1 MSENAV
7 SVAATQMACSWD
19 REANV
24 ANAEAMIR
32 EAAGRGAQI
41 VLIQELFETP
51 YFPADQKEEF
61 FALARPADQHPVV
74 EHMQKLAAE
83 LQVVLPVSFFERA
96 NGAYYNALAIVDADG
111 TIVGRYRKSHI
122 PDGPGYQEKY
132 YFNPGDTGFQA
143 WETRYASIGAA
154 ICWDQW
160 FPEAAR
166 IMCLKGA
173 ELLFYP
179 TAIGSEPQD
188 ETADTKDAWQLA
200 MRGHAV
206 SNAVPVI
213 ASNRIGTETGES
225 CTLTFYGSS
234 FIADHAGTLVEEASR
249 DRQEVL
255 VHSFDLEKIRARRAA
270 FGFYRD
276 RRTELYEQLLTLD
289 GRTSRG
295 R

>member
-24 ANAEAMIR
+24 ANAEAMVR

-74 EHMQKLAAE
+74 ERMQKLAAE

>member
-1 MSENAV
+1 MSERKV

-24 ANAEAMIR
+24 ANAEALVR

-41 VLIQELFETP
+41 VLIQELFEAP

-61 FALARPADQHPVV
+61 FALARPANQHPIV
-74 EHMQKLAAE
+74 ESMQKLAAE
-83 LQVVLPVSFFERA
+83 LEVVLPVSFFERA

-111 TIVGRYRKSHI
+111 TIVGKYRKSHI

-143 WETRYASIGAA
+143 WQTRYATIGAA

-188 ETADTKDAWQLA
+188 ETADSKDAWQLA

-213 ASNRIGTETGES
+213 ASNRIGTV
-225 CTLTFYGSS
+225 TFYGSS
-234 FIADHAGTLVEEASR
+234 FVANHLGELVEEASR

-255 VHSFDLEKIRARRAA
+255 VHSFDLDEIRGHRAS
-270 FGFYRD
+270 FGFFRD
-276 RRTELYEQLLTLD
+276 RRTELFECLLTLD
-289 GRTSRG
+289 GQTG
-295 R
+295 RER